1 MRVWRRIALSLF
13 LVLGLSGV
21 ASAQNIND
29 LANWGVVTT
38 EFHFTTAQ
46 TDAALVTVTT
56 ERIAVLQIAALLADT
71 VTVTVGVRVGLAAA
85 TLAAASSSGVVG
97 IVLSHPGLPAG
108 SGYSRSPGPGLLALG
123 VAGEDLRLTSD
134 VPTGGSLRIL
144 VTYVL
149 LP

>member
-1 MRVWRRIALSLF
+1 MIRWRALALSLL
-13 LVLGLSGV
+13 LVLAWSGV

-29 LANWGVVTT
+29 LANWGVVSK

-46 TDAALVTVTT
+46 TDVALVTVTT

-71 VTVTVGVRVGLAAA
+71 VSVTVGVRVGLAAA
-85 TLAAASSSGVVG
+85 TLTAVASTGIAG

-108 SGYSRSPGPGLLALG
+108 SGFSRSPGPGILALG